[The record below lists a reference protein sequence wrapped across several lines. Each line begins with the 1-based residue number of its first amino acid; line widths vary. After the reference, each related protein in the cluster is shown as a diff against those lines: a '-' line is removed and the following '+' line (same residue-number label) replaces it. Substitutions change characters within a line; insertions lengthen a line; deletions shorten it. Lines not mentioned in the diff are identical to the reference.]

1 MTQQFYIKNEAGEF
15 VDGKDAVD
23 ALFREKSD
31 SIMKERLPR
40 LRDQVRKEIEEDV
53 RNNSRESIEKEL
65 RSTIE
70 AEYKVK
76 LDESES
82 KARELGIT
90 LRRKTIAAE
99 YGFKPETEE
108 FLGSGSDD
116 EMRAKADLLKSSFEN
131 AGQAMKPMEKQTVED
146 NSSSFV
152 KLTNN

>member
-1 MTQQFYIKNEAGEF
+1 MPKFYIKNESGDFE
-15 VDGKDAVD
+15 DGDSAVD

-53 RNNSRESIEKEL
+53 RKQSSETIKKEL
-65 RSTIE
+65 RGEIE

-82 KARELGIT
+82 KAKELST
-90 LRRKTIAAE
+90 ALLRKTIAAE

-108 FLGSGSDD
+108 FLGNGSEDD
-116 EMRAKADLLKSSFEN
+116 MRSKADLLKNSFGGS
-131 AGQAMKPMEKQTVED
+131 ATKPAMEKTTTTDTQD
-146 NSSSFV
+146 SFV
-152 KLTNN
+152 KLNKD